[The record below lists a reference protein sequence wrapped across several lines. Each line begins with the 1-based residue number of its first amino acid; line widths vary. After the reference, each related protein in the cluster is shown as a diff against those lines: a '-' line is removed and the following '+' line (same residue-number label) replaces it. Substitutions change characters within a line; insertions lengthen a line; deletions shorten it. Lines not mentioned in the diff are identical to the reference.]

1 MRLRGTV
8 DIKGVGEMAVWLLEG
23 RR

>member
-8 DIKGVGEMAVWLLEG
+8 DIKGVGEMAVSYLDG